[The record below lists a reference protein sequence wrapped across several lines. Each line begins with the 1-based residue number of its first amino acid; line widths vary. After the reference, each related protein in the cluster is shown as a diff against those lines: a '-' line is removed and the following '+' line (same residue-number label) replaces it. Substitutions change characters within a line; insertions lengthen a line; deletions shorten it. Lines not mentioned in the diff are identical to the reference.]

1 MSEKKDKKKKEK
13 ITYIDDGRSLADMS
27 SVQGGMD
34 WTKRGT
40 MSPPK
45 EIIGT
50 FLNAMKMMVLPTL
63 VAVGFIAG
71 MYIIITILFNL
82 MY

>member
-1 MSEKKDKKKKEK
+1 MSEKKEKKKKEK
-13 ITYIDDGRSLADMS
+13 VTYIDDGRSLADMS
-27 SVQGGMD
+27 SIQGGID

-40 MSPPK
+40 VSPPK

-71 MYIIITILFNL
+71 LYFIITILFNL